1 MTYRGV
7 FKDAVF
13 PGLDRE
19 ARVARYR
26 LVVSESHGRIIVVI
40 HLRLQTPPC
49 RYELASE
56 REFDVVV
63 NRIVNT
69 ELRGIRVDS
78 LRLVVESDHSSI
90 DYPLDF
96 NAADLPARRS
106 LSQPW
111 VDAADLR
118 SRDIVAGG
126 VALFVDVDAG
136 RPAEAW
142 LIEVLR
148 D

>member
-1 MTYRGV
+1 MTYKGA
-7 FKDAVF
+7 FKDVVF

-26 LVVSESHGRIIVVI
+26 LVISESHGRITAVI
-40 HLRLQTPPC
+40 HLRRQMPPC
-49 RYELASE
+49 RYQLGSE

-63 NRIVNT
+63 NRIVNA

-78 LRLVVESDHSSI
+78 LRLIVESDHSSI

-106 LSQPW
+106 LNQPW
-111 VDAADLR
+111 VDAAELW

-142 LIEVLR
+142 LMDALR

>member
-1 MTYRGV
+1 MTYKGA

-13 PGLDRE
+13 PGPDRE

-26 LVVSESHGRIIVVI
+26 LVLSESHGRITAGNQ
-40 HLRLQTPPC
+40 LRLETPPC
-49 RYELASE
+49 RYQLASE

-78 LRLVVESDHSSI
+78 LRLAVESDHSSI

-106 LSQPW
+106 LIQPW
-111 VDAADLR
+111 VDAADLW

-136 RPAEAW
+136 RPLEAW
-142 LIEVLR
+142 LVEVLR